1 MSTLLVD
8 PFVLDYQT
16 YVYLAIGL
24 GMLISLLFSETVGVM
39 GGGIIVP
46 GYFAMYLQDSVSVFF
61 TFIIAYITYLIIYF
75 LSKYLLI
82 YGRRR
87 VILSLL
93 IAFLI
98 GLIFR
103 SGVETSSFIETSSF
117 NVDYIGFIIPGL
129 IASWMDKQGVSRT
142 ISVVLIQS
150 SLVHFILMLIY
161 IYNV

>member
-1 MSTLLVD
+1 MSTLFID

-46 GYFAMYLQDSVSVFF
+46 GYFAMYLQDSLSVFF

-103 SGVETSSFIETSSF
+103 KGIGTSSF
-117 NVDYIGFIIPGL
+117 NIDYIGFIIPGL

-142 ISVVLIQS
+142 VSVVLIQS

>member
-1 MSTLLVD
+1 MSTLLID
-8 PFVLDYQT
+8 PFILDYQT

-46 GYFAMYLQDSVSVFF
+46 GYFAMYLQDSLSVFF

-103 SGVETSSFIETSSF
+103 RGIDSSFIETNSLDI
-117 NVDYIGFIIPGL
+117 DYIGFIIPGL

-142 ISVVLIQS
+142 VTVVLIQS

>member
-1 MSTLLVD
+1 M
-8 PFVLDYQT
+8 
-16 YVYLAIGL
+16 
-24 GMLISLLFSETVGVM
+24 
-39 GGGIIVP
+39 
-46 GYFAMYLQDSVSVFF
+46 
-61 TFIIAYITYLIIYF
+61 IIYF

-103 SGVETSSFIETSSF
+103 KGIESSFIETSSF

>member
-1 MSTLLVD
+1 MSTLLID
-8 PFVLDYQT
+8 PFILDYQT

-46 GYFAMYLQDSVSVFF
+46 GYFAMYLQDSLSVFF

-103 SGVETSSFIETSSF
+103 KGIESSFIETSSF

-142 ISVVLIQS
+142 ISVVLIQA

>member
-46 GYFAMYLQDSVSVFF
+46 GYFAMYLQDSLSVFF
-61 TFIIAYITYLIIYF
+61 TFVIAYITYLIIYF

-103 SGVETSSFIETSSF
+103 KGIESSFIETSSF

-142 ISVVLIQS
+142 ISVVLIQA